1 MIRPRD
7 RDLPHLG
14 AGPWA
19 RLCAFATSPQNS
31 PVRAV
36 LRAQG
41 GLTTPIRKYTVFRPA
56 AGPSDRPCRPPSLG
70 APREQAHE
78 RPPTSTPFG
87 VGTKLFER
95 ARGPET
101 RCPPARAAD
110 RPTHRPARDVTCAM
124 CPQLEQN
131 CTGGAPPPRSAAP
144 MPLPP
149 TARRQSGAGRGGAH
163 SQATAHIPL
172 PPWFQP
178 LSINTKFIGKLNWSS
193 SGAWAGRA
201 PCRSGTPAQRGP
213 PRLHQVQGTHL
224 GCNCWHR
231 F

>member
-1 MIRPRD
+1 MIQPRD
-7 RDLPHLG
+7 RDLQHLG
-14 AGPWA
+14 AGSWEP
-19 RLCAFATSPQNS
+19 LCAFATSPQNS
-31 PVRAV
+31 LVRDV

-41 GLTTPIRKYTVFRPA
+41 GLTTPIRKYTVFRPVV
-56 AGPSDRPCRPPSLG
+56 GPSDRPCRPPSLG

-110 RPTHRPARDVTCAM
+110 RPTHRSARRVTCAM
-124 CPQLEQN
+124 CPRLEQN
-131 CTGGAPPPRSAAP
+131 CTGGAPPPRSACP

-149 TARRQSGAGRGGAH
+149 TARRQSGAGRGGHTGWPRPACH
-163 SQATAHIPL
+163 PL
-172 PPWFQP
+172 PWFQP
-178 LSINTKFIGKLNWSS
+178 LSINTKCIGKLNWSS

-201 PCRSGTPAQRGP
+201 PCRSGTPAQ
-213 PRLHQVQGTHL
+213 
-224 GCNCWHR
+224 
-231 F
+231 